1 MVGILIYVD
10 IIVLKFIYNVFF
22 IMSDIVVEILGIV
35 EFYKMFYYKVVLV

>member
-22 IMSDIVVEILGIV
+22 IMSDIVVEN
-35 EFYKMFYYKVVLV
+35 FRDC